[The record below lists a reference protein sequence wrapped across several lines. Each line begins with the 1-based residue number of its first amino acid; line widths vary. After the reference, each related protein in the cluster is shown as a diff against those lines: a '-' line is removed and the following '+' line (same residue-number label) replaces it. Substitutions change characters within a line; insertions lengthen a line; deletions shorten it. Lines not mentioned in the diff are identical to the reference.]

1 MMPPPLPA
9 SVKAI
14 RSSTDAKF
22 KPAPQLQGATN
33 NSISNRPKPVTDAY
47 PPDRVQSAGIGRRQ
61 MQMAPPPTPRLY
73 TGTQRFGFSP
83 QDQGYHPSTSGVQPH
98 APKSSNHQGTG
109 GFPSTNKT
117 SNQQQFVPAPP
128 TPVGASRRF
137 NVPSND
143 PGSRSASRATNHPPQ
158 SSNIIRQAGQ
168 RITPFVGSGSGQSG
182 YG

>member
-1 MMPPPLPA
+1 M
-9 SVKAI
+9 

-47 PPDRVQSAGIGRRQ
+47 VPDRVQSAGIGRRQ
-61 MQMAPPPTPRLY
+61 MQMPPPPTPRLH

-83 QDQGYHPSTSGVQPH
+83 QDRSDQGYHLSTSGVQPH
-98 APKSSNHQGTG
+98 ALKSSNHLGTG
-109 GFPSTNKT
+109 GFIPSINKT
-117 SNQQQFVPAPP
+117 SNQQQSVHAPP

-137 NVPSND
+137 NVLSND

-158 SSNIIRQAGQ
+158 SSSITRQTGQ
-168 RITPFVGSGSGQSG
+168 RITPFVSSGSGQSG